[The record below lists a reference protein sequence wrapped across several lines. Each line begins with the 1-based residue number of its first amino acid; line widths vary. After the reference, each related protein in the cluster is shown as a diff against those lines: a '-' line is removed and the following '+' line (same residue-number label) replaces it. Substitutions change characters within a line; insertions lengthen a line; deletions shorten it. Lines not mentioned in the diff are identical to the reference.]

1 MTAVTLR
8 NLRGLPAQF
17 LRSGRAISV
26 GVFKKGETGEAALA
40 REIRE
45 ELDTEIE
52 VHQLIKTVE
61 HDYPEFHLSM
71 KCYFCKL
78 LSGKLILKEA
88 EEAKWL
94 TKDALN
100 SVKWLPADAAILPKI
115 KREL

>member
-52 VHQLIKTVE
+52 VHQLIKSVE
-61 HDYPEFHLSM
+61 HDYPEFHLVMHCFRCSVVR
-71 KCYFCKL
+71 
-78 LSGKLILKEA
+78 GDLILKEFY
-88 EEAKWL
+88 ESYGY
-94 TKDALN
+94 N
-100 SVKWLPADAAILPKI
+100 I
-115 KREL
+115 